1 MPFEISTENEDRAIQ
16 NLREDV
22 GGLVRLEGLTL
33 PENYAKFGVHELI
46 EYIECIQ
53 KDDTNEGIIF
63 EINGPLMLCLDAL
76 KDMANPE
83 EDNGENEKFEDIRGK
98 IQHLMGI
105 TSDENIEPYIQK
117 KADAEAGK
125 VLDEF
130 SDEKVVELI
139 RIYRARKYEYSSSEI
154 LEQVRAYTRYNL
166 YLENNKTN
174 KKKINYANALQR
186 QGMEYTSIMEELASL
201 EQIDLGI
208 LSGEDK
214 ELFDIYMSMKW
225 PLSFALKEV
234 EARKELGTLKDGFE
248 KDEAERILNKGFS
261 RVAVLAELKVLKGM
275 SLKRRRHYWLQGGG
289 LTPSN
294 YLKAL
299 ENKRLIDSL

>member
-1 MPFEISTENEDRAIQ
+1 MPFEISTENEDWAIQ